1 MDGRISMSDAADAVA
16 RGPAMRG
23 IPGMAVGVAPAR
35 DGAVVRAR
43 PGLRAMP
50 PPRPSG
56 RGSDSSGFAAPIL
69 RIARTPTPPF
79 TPLAHRTAGRRA
91 SLSTREESKRG

>member
-1 MDGRISMSDAADAVA
+1 MSDAANAFA
-16 RGPAMRG
+16 RGPAVPG
-23 IPGMAVGVAPAR
+23 IPGMAIGVVAVR

-69 RIARTPTPPF
+69 RPARTPTPPF
-79 TPLAHRTAGRRA
+79 TPLPNRTAGVRA
-91 SLSTREESKRG
+91 SFSTREERNHV